1 MEICLNKEKE
11 RLLNIEKTL
20 EKMIDE
26 RIKKMLT
33 EDLSLGYEYSSTC
46 PGEDDMEII
55 LYLGATPISTITLS

>member
-1 MEICLNKEKE
+1 LK
-11 RLLNIEKTL
+11 LEKTL
-20 EKMIDE
+20 EIMIDE

-46 PGEDDMEII
+46 PGEDDMDVI